1 MNSIPKEFQINYEE
15 NFIKEY
21 DERIFD
27 ETMNKL
33 NSLFEEQID
42 LNNCIKENVDN
53 QERVE
58 DSKIFDKIEKKKS
71 QDNNDIQDKRR
82 KKAIYELL
90 KYYKKANVDKSLKF
104 KLSPFRRLI
113 KPKKI
118 QMNGRILLNK
128 Q

>member
-1 MNSIPKEFQINYEE
+1 
-15 NFIKEY
+15 
-21 DERIFD
+21 
-27 ETMNKL
+27 MNKL
-33 NSLFEEQID
+33 NSLFEEQIN
-42 LNNCIKENVDN
+42 LNNFIKENIDN

-58 DSKIFDKIEKKKS
+58 DIKILDKIEKKKS

>member
-1 MNSIPKEFQINYEE
+1 MNSIPKEFQINYDE
-15 NFIKEY
+15 NFLKEY
-21 DERIFD
+21 DELIFD

-33 NSLFEEQID
+33 NSLFEEQIN
-42 LNNCIKENVDN
+42 LNNFIKENIDN

-58 DSKIFDKIEKKKS
+58 DIKILDKIEKKKS

>member
-1 MNSIPKEFQINYEE
+1 MNSIPKEFQINYDE
-15 NFIKEY
+15 NFLKEY
-21 DERIFD
+21 DELIFD

-53 QERVE
+53 QERV
-58 DSKIFDKIEKKKS
+58 DDIKIIDNIEKEKS
-71 QDNNDIQDKRR
+71 QDNNDIHDKRR